1 MKRMLLV
8 LTLIMGL
15 FGFTEAIAQEIPTQL
30 LRDDC
35 ANDGVFCVGVLTAM
49 TYAASSSIT
58 KEKYRA
64 CPTNISLEGIGK
76 TFVNFVD
83 TAPQG
88 LVRENDALF
97 TLHIALVTAFP
108 CS

>member
-1 MKRMLLV
+1 MKR
-8 LTLIMGL
+8 LILALAMVMGL
-15 FGFTEAIAQEIPTQL
+15 SGSSEAMAQEIPTQL

-35 ANDGVFCVGVLTAM
+35 ANDGVFCVGILTAM

-88 LVRENDALF
+88 LVKENDALF

-108 CS
+108 CP